1 MATPEILDAPTGNR
15 LIDTLQA
22 RDRRALTAR
31 ARRRRLEQREVLW
44 QPGQRI
50 EVVAFPIGGVI
61 SLVTSTVNGDGVE
74 LATIGREGM
83 VGVSVA
89 LGVRDRPLERAVSQI
104 AGEALLVDA
113 GELEDR
119 LEASPGLRSLMLAY
133 THTLLKHVAQGV
145 ACNRLHP
152 VEQRCARWLLAT
164 RDRVEGDDL
173 ELTHEFLSQ
182 MLGVRRA
189 SVSDTLAVL
198 QRAGLVSTRRGIIS
212 IEDPAGLRD
221 AACECYEVVREEYD
235 LLLPA
240 FPAPAAVLS
249 PTR

>member
-15 LIDTLQA
+15 LLDGLPA
-22 RDRRALTAR
+22 RDRLALTAR
-31 ARRRRLEQREVLW
+31 ARMRRLEQREILW
-44 QPGQRI
+44 EPGQRI
-50 EVVAFPIGGVI
+50 EAAAFPVGGVV
-61 SLVTSTVNGDGVE
+61 SLVASTSEGDGVE
-74 LATIGREGM
+74 VATIGREGM
-83 VGVSVA
+83 VGVSVV
-89 LGVRDRPLERAVSQI
+89 LGGRDRPIERAVSQI
-104 AGEALLVDA
+104 PGDALLVDA
-113 GELEDR
+113 GDLEAR
-119 LEASPGLRSLMLAY
+119 LEASPDLRSLMLAY

-152 VEQRCARWLLAT
+152 VEQRGARWLLAT
-164 RDRVEGDDL
+164 RDRVQRDEL

-198 QRAGLVSTRRGIIS
+198 QRAGLVSTRRGVIS
-212 IEDPAGLRD
+212 IEDPAGLRE

-235 LLLPA
+235 RLLPA
-240 FPAPAAVLS
+240 FPAPAPVLS